1 MRPPAPN
8 FVDIASRPDVTEASL
23 RDFLAKPHGRT
34 RGVRATPASL
44 MSGDQA
50 DAVIAYL
57 MRLRGKK

>member
-44 MSGDQA
+44 MSGDQT

-57 MRLRGKK
+57 